1 MTLLTGMSPIGKEW
15 LRLIKQQLAQKRMK
29 ESINSSLHLLLL
41 QYSLQLNLYVTR
53 TVDLRIAC

>member
-29 ESINSSLHLLLL
+29 ESINSSLHLLFL
-41 QYSLQLNLYVTR
+41 QYSLQLHLYVTR
-53 TVDLRIAC
+53 TVDLQIAC